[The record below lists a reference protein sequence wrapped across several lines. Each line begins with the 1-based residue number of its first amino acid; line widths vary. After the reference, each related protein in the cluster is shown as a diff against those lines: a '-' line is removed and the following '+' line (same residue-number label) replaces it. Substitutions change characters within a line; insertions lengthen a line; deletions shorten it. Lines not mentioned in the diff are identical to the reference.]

1 MSTPPPAQPAQPAQP
16 ALPARTAGPRRRG
29 AAATTA
35 VVVLALSGC
44 ALDAPAG
51 TTTDD
56 ATTLRLAETGEY
68 DTLNP
73 LEYPLGIT
81 SKLYDGLV
89 AVGQDGE
96 LEPGL
101 ATEMPVPGDDLTTW
115 TVTLREGVTFS
126 DGSAFDADDVVAA
139 YDAVRDPAQG
149 SWMSADYAMIEEVVA
164 TGPATV
170 RFELAYPYAGLPARL
185 TLGIP
190 ASEALGATV
199 VDSPLADE
207 PVGTGPY
214 VLAEWRRGESLTLE
228 AREDWWGGTPEVT
241 TIHLA
246 FVADEN
252 ARAQRVRSGDVDG
265 AQLSPRTATE
275 LDGVAGLELVTNPS
289 GDFRA
294 ISLPQTLPF
303 FADPDVRTALNLAT
317 DRQAMVDGIL
327 AGHGEAIATPFTPA
341 QGDAYEQTATFEHD
355 PDAAAALLDEAGW
368 TLGADG
374 TRAKDGVSFAFT
386 VMYFAEDTL
395 RRDVAQAFASDLAGL
410 GIDVSLEGVDRP
422 YAVTA
427 MDQKAFVLGGGDM
440 PYDPDAQVYRQLHS
454 DYAVFDTDDA
464 YSNPSGYA
472 DDEVDRLLE
481 EARREPD
488 ADARA
493 ATYRLL
499 QERLVENP
507 PLVTVFALEHT
518 YVARG
523 LDAWDGV
530 GHVLEPHEHGV
541 AWGPWF
547 DVQHWTRR

>member
-1 MSTPPPAQPAQPAQP
+1 MSKAV
-16 ALPARTAGPRRRG
+16 PARAVVPRRRG
-29 AAATTA
+29 AAAATT
-35 VVVLALSGC
+35 VVVLALTGC
-44 ALDAPAG
+44 ALDAPG
-51 TTTDD
+51 SGSPDD
-56 ATTLRLAETGEY
+56 PATLRLAETGEY
-68 DTLNP
+68 DTLHP

-89 AVGQDGE
+89 AVGPGGV

-101 ATEMPVPGDDLTTW
+101 ATELPTPDDDLTTW

-126 DGSAFDADDVVAA
+126 DGSTFDADDVVAA
-139 YDAVRDPAQG
+139 YDAVRDPRQG
-149 SWMSADYAMIEEVVA
+149 SWMSTDYAMVEDVVA
-164 TGPATV
+164 TDPHTV

-185 TLGIP
+185 TMGIP
-190 ASEALGATV
+190 ASEALGDTV
-199 VDSPLADE
+199 VDSTLADE

-228 AREDWWGGTPEVT
+228 ARDDWWGGDPEVT

-265 AQLSPRTATE
+265 AQLSPRTATA

-289 GDFRA
+289 ADFRA

-327 AGHGEAIATPFTPA
+327 AGHGEVVSSPFTPA
-341 QGDAYEQTATFEHD
+341 QGAYHEPSAAFEHD
-355 PDAAAALLDEAGW
+355 PDAAAALLDAAGW
-368 TLGADG
+368 TVGSDG
-374 TRAKDGVSFAFT
+374 TRAKDGTPFAFT

-395 RRDVAQAFASDLAGL
+395 RRDVAQAFASDLAAL
-410 GIDVSLEGVDRP
+410 GIEVSLEGVDRAH
-422 YAVTA
+422 AVTA
-427 MDQKAFVLGGGDM
+427 MDEKAFVLGGGDM

-454 DYAVFDTDDA
+454 DYAVFDEDDA
-464 YSNPSGYA
+464 YSNASGYA
-472 DDEVDRLLE
+472 DDEVDRLLD

-488 ADARA
+488 GETRA
-493 ATYRLL
+493 ATYRAL

-507 PLVTVFALEHT
+507 PMVAVFALEHT

-530 GHVLEPHEHGV
+530 GHVVEPHEHGV